1 MLVLSNVDKALILL
15 GGMILLGDAHGP
27 MNLLGIGLALTGGLL
42 FGLLRIMRRSKRLA
56 EVDEEDDA
64 EPALRSNGTSSNYQG
79 CCASASGMVHLYIMT
94 PFRQSMRGEV
104 TLASTAIRLRRWLAP
119 LRSLRSASSCADE

>member
-56 EVDEEDDA
+56 EVDEEDENASDSPTA
-64 EPALRSNGTSSNYQG
+64 PRRNGTG
-79 CCASASGMVHLYIMT
+79 T
-94 PFRQSMRGEV
+94 F
-104 TLASTAIRLRRWLAP
+104 AITTIA
-119 LRSLRSASSCADE
+119 A